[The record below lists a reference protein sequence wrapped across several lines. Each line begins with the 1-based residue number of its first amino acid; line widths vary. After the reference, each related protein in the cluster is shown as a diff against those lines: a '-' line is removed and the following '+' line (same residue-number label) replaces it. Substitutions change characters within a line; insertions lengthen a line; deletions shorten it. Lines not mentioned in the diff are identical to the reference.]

1 MACAWLALCGQQP
14 RDLTVCNKRGGP
26 RVRLHPSV
34 SSSGWGLGSASYCL
48 PHPLARAPVQV
59 LPPPGSQVER
69 WLLELGAVTTL
80 PTMPSEPVTS
90 VSGRAAVEPERPFP
104 VSRRDS
110 RCRPL
115 WLSPWPRWALPIAGR
130 SLRQVTAPGA
140 ALEGAG
146 EPCAPGVSSGRHRH
160 RHRRGLGEGRW
171 GSAS

>member
-1 MACAWLALCGQQP
+1 M
-14 RDLTVCNKRGGP
+14 
-26 RVRLHPSV
+26 
-34 SSSGWGLGSASYCL
+34 SASIPLSL
-48 PHPLARAPVQV
+48 PVAGGWSPLATVSHIP
-59 LPPPGSQVER
+59 LPGPLSRCCRRRVAQVER